1 MNVPA
6 GDENGE
12 QRSAGI
18 APAPPS
24 PSAPAHRHVIIVG
37 FGLSGRASANAVEER
52 PDLSLAV
59 IETNPETVSRCTKG
73 GLNIILG
80 DARKEEVLRQAGIE
94 RATDVAVT
102 VPSDQITLE
111 VVALARKLNPTAK
124 IIARVTFV
132 SGGLAATQRGADD
145 VVIAEQVVATEFGR
159 VMASVIGS

>member
-1 MNVPA
+1 VQDGNEQLREQPTAATDA
-6 GDENGE
+6 GT
-12 QRSAGI
+12 R
-18 APAPPS
+18 
-24 PSAPAHRHVIIVG
+24 HRHVIIVG
-37 FGLSGRASANAVEER
+37 FGLSGRSSANAIEER
-52 PDLSLAV
+52 SNVSLAV
-59 IETNPETVSRCTKG
+59 IETNPETVTRCTKG

-80 DARKEEVLRQAGIE
+80 DARKEEVLRRAGID

-102 VPSDQITLE
+102 VPSDAITLE
-111 VVALARKLNPTAK
+111 VVEAVRKLNPTAK